1 MQFQK
6 NKIED
11 LLHANKAIIVF
22 KKVRDETDQKDGY
35 DFEMRASISGVEMFG
50 PLTFKTEDDLQD
62 FAKGLSDAWKAHKQM
77 QQELKKSL
85 VL

>member
-6 NKIED
+6 SKIDD
-11 LLHANKAIIVF
+11 LLHPNNAIVVL

-50 PLTFKTEDDLQD
+50 PLTFKSDEDLQD
-62 FAKGLSDAWKAHKQM
+62 FARGLSDAWKAHKQM
-77 QQELKKSL
+77 QQELKKSI